1 MKIQLLCNCLC
12 LSRLQRAPFCAA
24 KRHALKTKTGC
35 FAMRNSPSCISM
47 QPRRLLAGAFVNVV
61 DALARLRLVAVRRSR
76 LPVKGHLRSCFD
88 FIKAVFYP
96 CRLECLSGHI
106 RQVASSHSPLC
117 SSATRQICLE
127 NTRQFIKSKQLLTVS
142 SSAARRLRGGTQ
154 APSRRLSQGTAPCGG
169 RSSLPTGGTLPRG
182 CMWRRS

>member
-61 DALARLRLVAVRRSR
+61 DALARLRPVAVRRSR

-106 RQVASSHSPLC
+106 RQVASSHSPL
-117 SSATRQICLE
+117 
-127 NTRQFIKSKQLLTVS
+127 RQFIKSKQLLTVS